1 MLRRDG
7 VPLAAICIGLYAR
20 SRFTLTNQ
28 AKAHPQGS
36 EAGLRAPL
44 VSVCGAKRTTMQFD
58 CHGLTNPIN
67 AKDCIADARTNGL
80 SYLA

>member
-7 VPLAAICIGLYAR
+7 VPLAAICIGLYAQ

-36 EAGLRAPL
+36 EAGLRAQL
-44 VSVCGAKRTTMQFD
+44 VSVCD
-58 CHGLTNPIN
+58 V
-67 AKDCIADARTNGL
+67 
-80 SYLA
+80 